1 MRKFLMGLAT
11 GLFLGVVATAS
22 AAQIV
27 GSTGYMMGWDIQKD
41 GDTICSDP
49 YVWTATKE
57 IECD

>member
-11 GLFLGVVATAS
+11 GLVLGVVATAS